1 MDLTNS
7 TQTHNF
13 CADHPVVII
22 FGKSAALCSSLG
34 SQEE

>member
-1 MDLTNS
+1 MDWTNS

-13 CADHPVVII
+13 CADHPVVI
-22 FGKSAALCSSLG
+22 FGKSATLCSSLG